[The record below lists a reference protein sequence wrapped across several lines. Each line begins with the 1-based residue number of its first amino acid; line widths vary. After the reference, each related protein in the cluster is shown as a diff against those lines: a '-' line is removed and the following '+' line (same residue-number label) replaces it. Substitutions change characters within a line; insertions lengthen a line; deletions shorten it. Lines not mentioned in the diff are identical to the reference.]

1 MESKRRRRNPIVIE
15 NMQDGMGNEGMATRL
30 VQGNLCT
37 ETGDKKECSNSRKI
51 NLIVQASKVILKI
64 IIKRINKKYREEK
77 SKEQEG
83 FVEDK
88 RTRDQIVNIRNIME
102 IVRTTIFQYIY
113 VLLIMQRH
121 LTV

>member
-1 MESKRRRRNPIVIE
+1 
-15 NMQDGMGNEGMATRL
+15 MQDGMGNEGMATRL

-64 IIKRINKKYREEK
+64 FIKRINKKYREEI
-77 SKEQEG
+77 SKEQAG

-102 IVRTTIFQYIY
+102 NVRTTIFQYIY